1 MSFSDP
7 IDAVRASVAVVS
19 HVPRKLI
26 SPEERL
32 FWPYL
37 LGSVAIALGLWL
49 WRGGP
54 RTSGF
59 LAWLVP
65 RGGLRSASARLDL
78 TLALAWGGIRT
89 LLRVLLLTGPFAI
102 SSLGAVLWCLSQLD
116 AGLGP
121 ATPWRV
127 SGTTLMWSYALVL
140 FVAWDASRYALH
152 RLMHDVD
159 ALWQLH
165 QVHHS
170 ATVLTPL
177 TLHRSHPGEAILY
190 ALSQWVVT
198 VLITTLAVRL
208 LGAGAVP
215 MEVLGVN
222 AFGFAF
228 SLLGGN
234 LRHSH
239 APIVYPDWLERI
251 LISPA
256 QHQLHHSKDRALQR
270 CNYGVWLACWDRMA
284 GSLRHGSADQVVDFG
299 VATADL
305 NHDPHHLGSALVR
318 PLLALRP
325 SRRRRSLDRPRSSF
339 RP

>member
-1 MSFSDP
+1 MSTPDP
-7 IDAVRASVAVVS
+7 LDAVRAAAVAVAS

-37 LGSVAIALGLWL
+37 LGSLAIALGLWL

-54 RTSGF
+54 RTVGF
-59 LAWLVP
+59 WSWLVP

-78 TLALAWGGIRT
+78 TLALAWGGLKT
-89 LLRVLLLTGPFAI
+89 LLHALLVATPFSI

-116 AGLGP
+116 AQLGP
-121 ATPWRV
+121 ATPWHV
-127 SGTTLMWSYALVL
+127 STTTLMWSYALVL
-140 FVAWDASRYALH
+140 FVAWDAARYGLH
-152 RLMHDVD
+152 RLLHGVD

-177 TLHRSHPGEAILY
+177 TLHRSHPGEAVLY
-190 ALSQWVVT
+190 TLSQWAVT
-198 VLITTLAVRL
+198 VLVTTVAVRL

-222 AFGFAF
+222 AFGFVF

-234 LRHSH
+234 LRHCH
-239 APIVYPDWLERI
+239 AAIAYPNWLERI
-251 LISPA
+251 VISPA
-256 QHQLHHSKDRALQR
+256 QHQLHHSKDRALQG
-270 CNYGVWLACWDRMA
+270 CNYGVWLACWDRLA

-305 NHDPHHLGSALVR
+305 NHDPHHLGSALLR
-318 PLLALRP
+318 PLVALRP
-325 SRRRRSLDRPRSSF
+325 QRRRHLTDL
-339 RP
+339 